1 MNFFAPIRIR
11 VEKDIVSRII
21 RILPTKGE
29 LKVREGQQVS
39 PDEIIGSALTASGF
53 RIVNLAKELSVNP
66 KEAGKYLVK
75 NLNERIYKGELLAF
89 KKGGLFVGKK
99 LITAPTDGTLEFLNP
114 KTGELKISFFPKK
127 VNLPSGVFGIVE
139 KVDPERCQ
147 LVIRTQVSRIRG
159 VFGTGRMREGIL
171 HILGKKDALYS
182 GALKGGVF
190 EDHILVGGSLFFK
203 DTISW
208 AISQG
213 IKGLVS
219 GGINAADYRA
229 MAGGRLIF
237 PKKLDN
243 DIGISLC
250 ICEGFGAVPIG
261 DDIFN
266 ILSVYQGKFVFI
278 DGNKGIINLPSF
290 SSASLTKV
298 RNTTL
303 AALPN
308 YESLGEGELKVG
320 LRVRTI
326 GNSYFGVQGK
336 ISAIDN
342 SETLLPSGLKTFL
355 ATVETPRRK
364 IQVPVA
370 NLEVVV

>member
-1 MNFFAPIRIR
+1 MNFFAPFKVR
-11 VEKDIVSRII
+11 VEKDIVTRII
-21 RILPTKGE
+21 RTLPTKGE

-39 PDEIIGSALTASGF
+39 PDEIIGSALFASGF
-53 RIVNLAKELSVNP
+53 RIVNLAAELSVNP
-66 KEAGKYLVK
+66 KEAGNYLVK
-75 NLNERIYKGELLAF
+75 SLNERIYRGELLAF
-89 KKGGLFVGKK
+89 KKGGLFGDKK
-99 LITAPTDGTLEFLNP
+99 MITAPTDGTLEFLNP

-147 LVIRTQVSRIRG
+147 LIIRTQVSRING

-171 HILGKKDALYS
+171 HILGKKDELYN
-182 GALKGGVF
+182 GTIQGGVF
-190 EDHILVGGSLFFK
+190 EGHILVGGSLFFK

-213 IKGLVS
+213 IKGLIS
-219 GGINAADYRA
+219 GGINASDYRA
-229 MAGGRLIF
+229 MAGGRLLF

-243 DIGISLC
+243 DIGIALV

-266 ILSVYQGKFVFI
+266 ILSAYQGKFVFI

-303 AALPN
+303 APLQD
-308 YESLGEGELKVG
+308 YESSGTIELKVG
-320 LRVRTI
+320 LRVKI
-326 GNSYFGVQGK
+326 VGNSYFGAQGK
-336 ISAIDN
+336 ILAIDK
-342 SETLLPSGLKTFL
+342 SETLLPSGLRTVL
-355 ATVETPRRK
+355 ATVETSRRK

-370 NLEVVV
+370 NLEAIV